1 LKKLFLEDFFRSFFL
16 LRKMKRRHGRLNSSQ
31 RKRAKFSPA
40 TFVRISGLT
49 TLANSI
55 VCDQCDKLVRGEQ
68 MFANEKNAIDLCKS
82 CFKKN
87 TRELFAM
94 APAFGQ
100 VENIPE
106 GEVKNGYYC
115 CWDGDTVSRIAR
127 KVNLKVPKIVSMN
140 SHIPDLNGRT
150 RLEAGTVLKVAE
162 GEGEAEVV
170 HEDETIEPNS
180 KAAAEDDS
188 VARYTNMT
196 KAERKAKLKDI
207 LQDLCCVKYHPLEEI
222 NRYYKELNYRSKE
235 SDRAVKIWVLRAK
248 IREELGAVM
257 SYLKSFHGGNKY
269 NVYWDAAENGEK
281 LWYTC
286 FLININFFNGRA
298 ELMWEKEDE
307 IIEYNLNHLWLKTVN
322 ETEEKPPVVDT
333 G

>member
-1 LKKLFLEDFFRSFFL
+1 
-16 LRKMKRRHGRLNSSQ
+16 MKRGHGTLNTSH

-40 TFVRISGLT
+40 KFVRISGLT

-55 VCDQCDKLVRGEQ
+55 VCDQCDKLVRGEP

-87 TRELFAM
+87 TGELFAM
-94 APAFGQ
+94 APFGQ

-106 GEVKNGYYC
+106 GEVKNGFYC
-115 CWDGDTVSRIAR
+115 CWEGDTVSRIAR

-140 SHIPDLNGRT
+140 SHILGLNGRT
-150 RLEAGTVLKVAE
+150 RLEAGTVLRVADE
-162 GEGEAEVV
+162 EIETEVV
-170 HEDETIEPNS
+170 EEYDTIPQNS
-180 KAAAEDDS
+180 KPAEKNDS
-188 VARYTNMT
+188 DVRYKNMT
-196 KAERKAKLKDI
+196 KAERWARLKEI
-207 LQDLCCVKYHPLEEI
+207 LEDLCCVKYHSLDEI
-222 NRYYKELNYRSKE
+222 NRYYEELNYSSKE

-248 IREELGAVM
+248 IREELGDVT
-257 SYLKSFHGGNKY
+257 SYLKSFNGGNKY
-269 NVYWDAAENGEK
+269 NVYWDAAEGGEK

-322 ETEEKPPVVDT
+322 ETEAKPPVVDT